1 MPVEH
6 TPWAK
11 SLPCLLSAR
20 PIKTCFFSFSTQLGE
35 TLTAETKLLLELSLR
50 QLQGGSLI
58 WSLFSVLQLLME
70 WTENGASLPAAG
82 KASQANGDVGPHRWN
97 FCNVKHKPEI
107 FMEKET

>member
-20 PIKTCFFSFSTQLGE
+20 PIKTCFSSFSTQLGE

-70 WTENGASLPAAG
+70 
-82 KASQANGDVGPHRWN
+82 
-97 FCNVKHKPEI
+97 
-107 FMEKET
+107 